1 MFRVITET
9 FKGQD
14 NEVLK
19 GFSAKGFCEVVSVP
33 HKLTNKF
40 QPLDGSVNKAAKSFI
55 SEICNTMAMANEVS
69 NQLKHGVSPCDV
81 KIAFRLR
88 MIKPLQAKWIVELYI
103 HMQKIQKTY

>member
-1 MFRVITET
+1 MFLVITET

-19 GFSAKGFCEVVSVP
+19 GFGAKDFREVVSVS
-33 HKLTNKF
+33 HKLANKF
-40 QPLDGSVNKAAKSFI
+40 QPLVSSVNKAAKSFI
-55 SEICNTMAMANEVS
+55 LEICNTWTANEVS

-88 MIKPLQAKWIVELYI
+88 MIKPLQANWIVELYI
-103 HMQKIQKTY
+103 HM